1 MPKLAARQ
9 ALTPKGWRRD
19 LLIEIGADG
28 RIASIE
34 TGDVA
39 ANDLSTVTVG
49 ILLPALANLHSHAF
63 QRAMAGLSEART
75 AGQDSFWTWR
85 TLMYRFVEQLTP
97 EDVEAIAAAVQMEML
112 EAGYAAVGEFHY
124 LHHQQGGAAY
134 AAPAE
139 LSHRIYSAA
148 AQTGIGLTHLPV
160 LYTQGGLDG
169 RSLSGGQHRFGC
181 TIGSFADL
189 FDDARTAMTALPPD
203 ARLGTAPHSLR
214 AVSAPDLAAA
224 LALAPAGPLHLH
236 IAEQTAEVDEIETG
250 TGQRPVAWLL
260 DHHHVDRRWC
270 LIHATHMTALE
281 TEKLA
286 RTGAAVGLCPITE
299 ANLGDGI
306 FGGPGYLD
314 ADGRF
319 GIGSDSNI
327 RIALAEELR
336 LLEYGQRL
344 RDRRRAVLAS
354 EDRSPGRLLFDGA
367 CQGGAQALDR
377 DAGAIE
383 VGKFAD
389 LVALDDQATALL
401 GLEGDTILDS
411 WIFAGDDRLVTDVWS
426 AGRHQ
431 VRAGRHIDHVPIM
444 ARFQSVLERLRSEL

>member
-9 ALTPKGWRRD
+9 ALTPEGWRRD
-19 LLIEIGADG
+19 LLVEIGVDG

-34 TGDVA
+34 ADDFA
-39 ANDLSTVTVG
+39 AADLSAETVG
-49 ILLPALANLHSHAF
+49 ILLPAPANLHSHAF

-85 TLMYRFVEQLTP
+85 TLMYRFVERLTP
-97 EDVEAIAAAVQMEML
+97 GDVEAIAAAVQMEML

-124 LHHQQGGAAY
+124 LHHQQDGTAY

-139 LSHRIYSAA
+139 LSHRIFSAA
-148 AQTGIGLTHLPV
+148 TLTGIGLTHLPV

-169 RSLSGGQHRFGC
+169 RSLTGGQRRFGC
-181 TIGSFADL
+181 TIDSFAAL
-189 FDDARTAMTALPPD
+189 FDDARTGMAALPPD
-203 ARLGTAPHSLR
+203 ARFGLAPHSLR
-214 AVSAPDLAAA
+214 AVSASDLATA
-224 LALAPAGPLHLH
+224 LTLAPTGPLHLH
-236 IAEQTAEVDEIETG
+236 IAEQTAEVDEIEAG
-250 TGQRPVAWLL
+250 TGQCPVAWLL

-270 LIHATHMTALE
+270 LIHATHMTTAE
-281 TEKLA
+281 TETLA
-286 RTGAAVGLCPITE
+286 GTGAVVGLCPITE

-306 FGGPGYLD
+306 FRGPDYLQAGGS
-314 ADGRF
+314 F
-319 GIGSDSNI
+319 GIGTDSNI

-336 LLEYGQRL
+336 TLEYGQRL

-354 EDRSPGRLLFDGA
+354 DDRSPGRLLFDGA

-377 DAGAIE
+377 DAGSIK

-389 LVALDDQATALL
+389 LVALDDQATALQ
-401 GLEGDTILDS
+401 GLDGDTILDS

-431 VRAGRHIDHVPIM
+431 VRSGRHIDRTPIM
-444 ARFQSVLERLRSEL
+444 ARFQGVLGRLRTEL